1 MNKKVEKQTSY
12 ILLIIAMSMIVLG
25 LTIGQIAEPI
35 LYTFIPIG
43 LFLWIVAFIR
53 IKKLKNS
60 QTKNEKFEN

>member
-53 IKKLKNS
+53 IKKMKNS